1 MEKSTKIQG
10 WQIHHKEQ
18 LQYRTKSGSPAIRM
32 KFYHYPEYRQK
43 VQITTFPSQCKVKV
57 KGINS
62 YFLFNQKLNMKG
74 TISLER
80 KINLFPKLSLTE
92 SRAWGKISNHPTT
105 LQQKYQES
113 FKIWPVKIPKIRKI
127 SEQEWFGN
135 DELFD
140 WVRGA
145 SWFVNSK
152 ISVRE
157 NQEKRQGAYK
167 AFLSGI
173 GDCDEFTDLFITLA
187 RSRGIPC
194 RRITGLYIADEGAF
208 IEPHAWA
215 EILSPIP
222 ILSWI
227 TVDLALNNIG
237 NHTVNYIIQ
246 KIEEFNPELPD
257 FQVSAKHSRTVH
269 YHWNRPSPTAI
280 PLH

>member
-18 LQYRTKSGSPAIRM
+18 LQYRAKAGSPLIRI

-43 VQITTFPSQCKVKV
+43 VQIITFPSQTKVKT

-62 YFLFNQKLNMKG
+62 YFLFNQKVHMKG

-80 KINLFPKLSLTE
+80 KINLFPELSLTE
-92 SRAWGKISNHPTT
+92 SHAWGKISNHPTT

-127 SEQEWFGN
+127 SDQEWFGI

-145 SWFVNSK
+145 SRFVNSK
-152 ISVRE
+152 IYIRE
-157 NQEKRQGAYK
+157 NQEKRLGAYK

-194 RRITGLYIADEGAF
+194 RRITGLYIANKGAF

-215 EILSPIP
+215 EVLSPT
-222 ILSWI
+222 LSWI

-237 NHTVNYIIQ
+237 NHTVNYVIQ

-257 FQVSAKHSRTVH
+257 FQVNAKHSRTVH
-269 YHWNRPSPTAI
+269 YQWDRPSPIVI
-280 PLH
+280 PLY